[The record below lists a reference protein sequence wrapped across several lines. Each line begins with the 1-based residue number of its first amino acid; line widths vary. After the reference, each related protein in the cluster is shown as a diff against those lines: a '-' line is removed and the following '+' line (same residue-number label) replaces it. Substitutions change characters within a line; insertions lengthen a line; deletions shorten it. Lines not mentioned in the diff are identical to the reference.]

1 MKPTKSLK
9 QKNVSICY
17 DFYTEDDIK
26 EMEEDTDT
34 FFTSFDGE
42 TLRISLSKVKNVFVD
57 NWNGFLVNAVKLYDG
72 RVFYVEI

>member
-34 FFTSFDGE
+34 FFTSFDGD

-57 NWNGFLVNAVKLYDG
+57 NWNGFLANAVKLYDG
-72 RVFYVEI
+72 RVFYIEL